1 VDINAA
7 GGSDAGIS
15 DEKIAALPNYGISP
29 HYTEAERVALELADA
44 MCAVPV
50 DVSDDLF
57 NRLRAHY
64 DEPQLVELAA
74 TAALENFR
82 ARFNRVFRV
91 EPNALYCP
99 VEGHDAS
106 EDR

>member
-15 DEKIAALPNYGISP
+15 DEKIAALPDYRASP
-29 HYTEAERVALELADA
+29 HYTDAERVALELADA
-44 MCAVPV
+44 MCAAPV

-57 NRLRAHY
+57 NRLREYY

-74 TAALENFR
+74 TAAMENFR

-99 VEGHDAS
+99 VPGHGESDGP
-106 EDR
+106 